1 MATALLGGVIGIL
14 MGVLAMWAMR
24 PSTDRP
30 DSEDARPANTLPSG
44 LDSLLTVL
52 SSSGVVL
59 DAGDHVVKSSPSAHA
74 QGLVRGDELVH
85 PELRKLSRQ
94 VRRDREIRGAELALP
109 RGPLGHGR
117 SFVKARVAPLDDGH
131 VILLIDDLTQSRRVD
146 EVRRDFIANVSHELK
161 TPVGGLRLLAEAVE
175 EAHDDP
181 RAVVRFAGRMRTEA
195 ERLGQLVQE
204 IIDLSRLQSEQG
216 QFAPVLIDLAKAAN
230 DALDRTRIAAESK
243 HIDLISIIEPELAVY
258 GDHELLVTA
267 IGNLLRNAVNY
278 SDSRT
283 RVTLTTKVAGEFVE
297 IAVSDNGLG
306 IPLED
311 QERVFERFYRVDSA
325 RSRATGGTG
334 LGLAIVKHI
343 SENHG
348 GTVTVWSKPHY
359 GSTFTIRLPNANPTE
374 GARP

>member
-117 SFVKARVAPLDDGH
+117 SFVKARVAPLDDDH

-348 GTVTVWSKPHY
+348 GTVTVWSKP
-359 GSTFTIRLPNANPTE
+359 GGGRGVPLGPALIPAQPRGL
-374 GARP
+374 

>member
-117 SFVKARVAPLDDGH
+117 SFVKARVAPLDDDH

-195 ERLGQLVQE
+195 ER
-204 IIDLSRLQSEQG
+204 
-216 QFAPVLIDLAKAAN
+216 
-230 DALDRTRIAAESK
+230 
-243 HIDLISIIEPELAVY
+243 
-258 GDHELLVTA
+258 
-267 IGNLLRNAVNY
+267 
-278 SDSRT
+278 
-283 RVTLTTKVAGEFVE
+283 
-297 IAVSDNGLG
+297 
-306 IPLED
+306 
-311 QERVFERFYRVDSA
+311 
-325 RSRATGGTG
+325 
-334 LGLAIVKHI
+334 
-343 SENHG
+343 
-348 GTVTVWSKPHY
+348 
-359 GSTFTIRLPNANPTE
+359 
-374 GARP
+374 